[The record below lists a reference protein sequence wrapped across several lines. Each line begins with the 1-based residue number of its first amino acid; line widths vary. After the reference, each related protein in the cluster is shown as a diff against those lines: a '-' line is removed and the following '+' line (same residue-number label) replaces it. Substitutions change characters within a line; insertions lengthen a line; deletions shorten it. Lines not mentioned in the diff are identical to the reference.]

1 MSRSRSRSPAPT
13 ELDVESIADTVPDSI
28 DPADP
33 NDGLEDQDDEYG
45 FFSKEREKAEVEQQM
60 RAGDAHFRRTITGN
74 HIYDT
79 NIYIYI
85 YIKHIL
91 WKELYTYVYGIY
103 QLNCRRALSL
113 SLSLY
118 IYAGKL
124 HWNTTVVYK
133 LNWNTGDR

>member
-13 ELDVESIADTVPDSI
+13 ELDVESIADTVPDSD

-85 YIKHIL
+85 YISSTSYGRSCIHMYMV
-91 WKELYTYVYGIY
+91 YT
-103 QLNCRRALSL
+103 N
-113 SLSLY
+113 
-118 IYAGKL
+118 
-124 HWNTTVVYK
+124 
-133 LNWNTGDR
+133 

>member
-13 ELDVESIADTVPDSI
+13 ELDVESIADTVPDSD

-85 YIKHIL
+85 YIYKAHL
-91 WKELYTYVYGIY
+91 MEGAVYI
-103 QLNCRRALSL
+103 CIW
-113 SLSLY
+113 Y
-118 IYAGKL
+118 IPTKL
-124 HWNTTVVYK
+124 P
-133 LNWNTGDR
+133 